1 MHLIVYKPFLPPLV
15 LGFAAFLSHF
25 YGGPQG
31 LYWLLLAGACAAW
44 LWTTW
49 RVGGALAQAQAH
61 ERGQL
66 EQAQQRSKAL
76 DELGGAL
83 ASDAAG
89 VRQEVQ
95 RVRGLIQ
102 QATRELTASFES
114 MNRQAQLQQAAAA
127 RIVNRS
133 GDDAGSVGVRQ
144 FAQQAGKLMEGLVNV
159 LADVSRQS
167 GASVQMIDVM
177 VKQFDAIFE
186 LLGDVKLIA
195 DQTNLLALNAAI
207 EAARAGEAGRGFAV
221 VAEEVRNLSER
232 SNNFNEQ
239 IRKLVSSSKEAIAS
253 VRETVGAM
261 AQRDSSSSQQA
272 RAEVGG
278 LMQQIEKVDHSLTEG
293 LREMSSAGEQIGQAV
308 GQAVRCLQFE
318 DISVQALAAAERH
331 AQRLVQVQAETVK
344 AAGGR
349 PSLMASLACDS
360 APAEDWRL
368 PPAKPVA
375 QVTMH
380 EGSVEL
386 F

>member
-1 MHLIVYKPFLPPLV
+1 MHILVYKPFLPPLG
-15 LGFAAFLSHF
+15 LATAAFLSRI
-25 YGGPQG
+25 YGGSQE
-31 LYWLLLAGACAAW
+31 LYWLLLLGTCCAW
-44 LWTTW
+44 VWTTW
-49 RVGGALAQAQAH
+49 KVGGALGRAQAQELRRQQQMQ
-61 ERGQL
+61 ERG
-66 EQAQQRSKAL
+66 KAL
-76 DELGGAL
+76 DELGGAFS
-83 ASDAAG
+83 ADAGG
-89 VRQEVQ
+89 VRQEIQ
-95 RVRGLIQ
+95 RVRTLIQ
-102 QATRELTASFES
+102 QAARELTASFDS
-114 MNRQAQLQQAAAA
+114 MSRQAQLQQAAAA
-127 RIVNRS
+127 RIVSRGS
-133 GDDAGSVGVRQ
+133 DDADGVGVRQ

-177 VKQFDAIFE
+177 VKHFDAIFE

-239 IRKLVSSSKEAIAS
+239 IRKLVSSSKEAIAT

-278 LMQQIEKVDHSLTEG
+278 LLQQIEKVDRSLSQG
-293 LREMSSAGEQIGQAV
+293 LREMGAAGEQIGLAV

-318 DISVQALAAAERH
+318 DISVQSLAAAERH
-331 AQRLVQVQAETVK
+331 AQRLLQVQAETVK
-344 AAGGR
+344 VAGGR
-349 PSLMASLACDS
+349 PPLMASLGCETALT
-360 APAEDWRL
+360 EDWRL
-368 PPAKPVA
+368 PPAKPVT
-375 QVTMH
+375 QVSMH

>member
-1 MHLIVYKPFLPPLV
+1 MHTLIYKPFLPPLG
-15 LGFAAFLSHF
+15 LAIAALASRL
-25 YGGPQG
+25 YGSPAE
-31 LYWLLLAGACAAW
+31 LYWLLLGATFGAW
-44 LWTTW
+44 VWTTW
-49 RVGGALAQAQAH
+49 KVGGALGQFKAQERRAQ
-61 ERGQL
+61 
-66 EQAQQRSKAL
+66 EQAQQRSRKL
-76 DELGGAL
+76 EELSSVVAADAGGV
-83 ASDAAG
+83 S
-89 VRQEVQ
+89 QEIQ
-95 RVRGLIQ
+95 RVRGLVQ
-102 QATRELTASFES
+102 QAARELTASFEN
-114 MNRQAQLQQAAAA
+114 MNRQAKVQEAAAA
-127 RIVNRS
+127 RIVS
-133 GDDAGSVGVRQ
+133 QGGEGGIGVRQ

-177 VKQFDAIFE
+177 VKHFDAIFE

-239 IRKLVSSSKEAIAS
+239 IRKLVASSKDAIAS

-278 LMQQIEKVDHSLTEG
+278 LLEQIERVDHTLSHG
-293 LREMSSAGEQIGQAV
+293 LREMSAAGEQIGQAV

-318 DISVQALAAAERH
+318 DISVQALGAAERH
-331 AQRLVQVQAETVK
+331 ARRLLQIQSETLK
-344 AAGGR
+344 AAGCQS
-349 PSLMASLACDS
+349 PVVASLGHAHS
-360 APAEDWRL
+360 EDLRL
-368 PPAKPVA
+368 PVAKPVA
-375 QVTMH
+375 QVSMH